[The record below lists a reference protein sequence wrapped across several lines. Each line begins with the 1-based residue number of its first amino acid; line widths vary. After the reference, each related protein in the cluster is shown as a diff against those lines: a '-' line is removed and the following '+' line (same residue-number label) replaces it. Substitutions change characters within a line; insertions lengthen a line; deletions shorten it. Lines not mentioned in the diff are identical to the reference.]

1 MFYSKIFVFLQ
12 FLETN
17 FIWVVLSVVGVITFL
32 VMIFLIGFRQD
43 QNDHFHAIQQRL
55 NYGLVF
61 RFNLTMGQVEEYDLR
76 KGRTLK
82 RYVLDHFLKGFPVPQ
97 QTSFMTWL
105 DSLVKK
111 QHDAPWTFQSHL
123 SKDKRHQQQV
133 IFEVNY
139 VDHDKQIINVNR
151 YMLRYLKPNPK
162 QSRFTRRVLTT
173 EEALRVTKKLGK
185 KDGAFF
191 YISFNFGRS
200 SLDDQFKTF
209 YLSQFKEKLLPY
221 LSNQLQIID
230 TLNDIYILSTQRL
243 ERQGY
248 ISIAQTFIRMIAQYL
263 ELNSLDTLVKFTVS
277 IVEHQY
283 FPNDLKALIL
293 KAREMN
299 AFMFSKSMNF
309 LVYDPVQ
316 PMSSSQDQVIEHKRM
331 DLFAKF
337 NFQLGFRPYLDLT
350 TSTYAGQLL
359 QIQPKQDMILSTL
372 EILQM
377 ASNTN
382 DARAFYE
389 QYIKKIQHIHAT
401 TSEKLLIPL
410 SIQMPLETLMKEY
423 DAFSTPYRHQLFF
436 DELEIK
442 ELDIPSADILPI
454 LSLFTRQKIGVG
466 LVLDDAN
473 QDLDSSIYEQCS
485 FFVLD
490 ARRVRFLESD
500 EKALLQFKRILK
512 EFAIF
517 NKPFMIFDLHSE
529 GAVDL
534 LPLNRVKILSA
545 DFILGWQN
553 EPMQPTVQTMNRF
566 QQRMFKQEKIYG
578 KTN

>member
-1 MFYSKIFVFLQ
+1 MVIQ

-17 FIWVVLSVVGVITFL
+17 FLWVVLSTIGIIAFL
-32 VMIFLIGFRQD
+32 VIIFLIGFRQD

-55 NYGLVF
+55 NYGLVI
-61 RFNLTMGQVEEYDLR
+61 RFNLALGQVEEYDLK

-82 RYVLDHFLKGFPVPQ
+82 TFVLDQFLKAFLPKQ
-97 QTSFMTWL
+97 QVAFMTWL
-105 DSLVKK
+105 NALISK
-111 QHDAPWTFQSHL
+111 QQDAPWTFQSPFI
-123 SKDKRHQQQV
+123 KDKRQQQV

-139 VDHDKQIINVNR
+139 VDHDQQIINANR
-151 YMLRYLKPNPK
+151 YILRYLKPNPK
-162 QSRFTRRVLTT
+162 QSRLSRRVLTT

-200 SLDDQFKTF
+200 ALDDQFKTF

-316 PMSSSQDQVIEHKRM
+316 PMSSNQDQVIDHRRKE
-331 DLFAKF
+331 LFAKF
-337 NFQLGFRPYLDLT
+337 NFQLGFRPYLDL
-350 TSTYAGQLL
+350 SNFTYAGQLI
-359 QIQPKQDMILSTL
+359 QIQPHQEIILSTL

-382 DARAFYE
+382 DARAFYD
-389 QYIKKIQHIHAT
+389 QYVKKIQEIHVS

-410 SIQMPLETLMKEY
+410 SIQMPLDSIVKEY
-423 DAFSTPYRHQLFF
+423 DVFSTPFRHQFFF
-436 DELEIK
+436 DELEMK
-442 ELDIPSADILPI
+442 ELNLPSADVLPL
-454 LSLFTRQKIGVG
+454 LSLFTRQKINVG

-473 QDLDSSIYEQCS
+473 QDLDSSIYEQCQ

-490 ARRVRFLESD
+490 SRRIQYLESD
-500 EKALLQFKRILK
+500 EKALLQFKRILQV
-512 EFAIF
+512 FAIY
-517 NKPFMIFDLHSE
+517 NKPFMIFDLYSE

-545 DFILGWQN
+545 DFILGWQK

>member
-1 MFYSKIFVFLQ
+1 MVIQ

-17 FIWVVLSVVGVITFL
+17 FLWVVLTVIGVLSFL
-32 VMIFLIGFRQD
+32 VVVFLIGFKQD
-43 QNDHFHAIQQRL
+43 QNDHFQAIQQRM

-61 RFNLTMGQVEEYDLR
+61 RFNLALGQVEEYDLR
-76 KGRTLK
+76 KGRALK
-82 RYVLDHFLKGFPVPQ
+82 KFVLDQFLKSFYPKQ
-97 QTSFMTWL
+97 QQAFIAWL
-105 DSLVKK
+105 NALISK
-111 QHDAPWTFQSHL
+111 QQDAPWTFQSPFI
-123 SKDKRHQQQV
+123 KDKRQQQV

-139 VDHDKQIINVNR
+139 VDHDQQIINLNR
-151 YMLRYLKPNPK
+151 YVLRYLKPNPK
-162 QSRFTRRVLTT
+162 QSRLSRRVLTT
-173 EEALRVTKKLGK
+173 EEALRLTKKLGA

-309 LVYDPVQ
+309 LVYDPIQ
-316 PMSSSQDQVIEHKRM
+316 PMSSTQDQVVEYRRKE
-331 DLFAKF
+331 LFAKF
-337 NFQLGFRPYLDLT
+337 NFHLGFRPYIDL
-350 TSTYAGQLL
+350 STFAYAGQLI
-359 QIQPKQDMILSTL
+359 QIQPSQDMILTTL

-382 DARAFYE
+382 DARGFYDH
-389 QYIKKIQHIHAT
+389 YVKKIQDIHIS
-401 TSEKLLIPL
+401 TSEKLIVPL
-410 SIQMPLETLMKEY
+410 SIQMPLDSMMKEY
-423 DAFSTPYRHQLFF
+423 DVFSTPFRHQFFF

-442 ELDIPSADILPI
+442 ELNLPSAEILPL
-454 LSLFTRQKIGVG
+454 LSLFTRQKINVG

-473 QDLDSSIYEQCS
+473 HDLDSSIYEQCQ

-490 ARRVRFLESD
+490 ARRIQFLESD
-500 EKALLQFKRILK
+500 EKALLQFKRILQV
-512 EFAIF
+512 FAVY
-517 NKPFMIFDLHSE
+517 NKPFMVFDLHSE

-545 DFILGWQN
+545 DFLLGWQK